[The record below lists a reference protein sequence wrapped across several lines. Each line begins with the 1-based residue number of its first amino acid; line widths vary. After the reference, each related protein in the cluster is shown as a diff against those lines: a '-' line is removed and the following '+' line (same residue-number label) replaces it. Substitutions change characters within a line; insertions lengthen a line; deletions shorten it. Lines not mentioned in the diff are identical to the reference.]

1 MKDYYKV
8 LGLEKGATKEE
19 VKKAFRKLAAQYHP
33 DKKTGDEAKF
43 KEVSEAY
50 AVLGDEKKRAEYDSY
65 GRAFN
70 GGGGGGGGF
79 DWSQMGGFGAQG
91 MDFDLGDIFENFN
104 EMFGG
109 AGRQGRRGHDISI
122 DIQLSFHESIF
133 GSNRTVILSKHS
145 TCDTC
150 KGSGGEP
157 DSEMVTCTTCNGQGR
172 LRETRQSIL
181 GNFTT
186 VRECAV
192 CRGRGKM
199 PKHQCKTCQG
209 RGIEKRNEEIDI
221 KVPAGIENGEVIRMT
236 GRGEAI
242 QSGTPGDL
250 YIKLHV
256 QPDTHIRRN
265 GSDLVRDLS
274 IKLTDA
280 LLGATYKVDTM
291 DGAVDVNIPVGVKQ
305 GEMLRIRGKG
315 VPSARGGRGDF
326 LVKIDI
332 ALPQKLSRKAKTLVE
347 ELRTEGI

>member
-1 MKDYYKV
+1 MKDYYKI
-8 LGLEKGATKEE
+8 LGLERGASKEE
-19 VKKAFRKLAAQYHP
+19 IKKAFRKLAAQYHP

-50 AVLGDEKKRAEYDSY
+50 AVLGDEKKRAEYDTY

-70 GGGGGGGGF
+70 GGGGGGF

-91 MDFDLGDIFENFN
+91 MEFDLGDIFENFN

-109 AGRQGRRGHDISI
+109 AGRGRGRRGHDISI
-122 DIQLSFHESIF
+122 DIQLSFNEAVF
-133 GSNRTVILSKHS
+133 GSTRTVILAKHS
-145 TCDTC
+145 ACTVCQ
-150 KGSGGEP
+150 GSGGEP
-157 DSEMVTCTTCNGQGR
+157 GSKLVTCSTCNGQGR

-181 GNFTT
+181 GSFTT
-186 VRECAV
+186 VRECST
-192 CRGRGKM
+192 CRGTGKL
-199 PKHQCKTCQG
+199 PEEKCKHCKGQ
-209 RGIEKRNEEIDI
+209 GIEKRNEEIEI
-221 KVPAGIENGEVIRMT
+221 KVPAGVEDGEVIRMT

-242 QSGTPGDL
+242 QNGMPGDL

-256 QPDTHIRRN
+256 QTDPYIRRS
-265 GSDLVRDLS
+265 GADLIRDLP

-280 LLGATYKVDTM
+280 LLGATYKVTTM
-291 DGAVDVNIPVGVKQ
+291 DGVVDINIPVGVKQ

-315 VPSARGGRGDF
+315 VPAGRGRGDF

-347 ELRTEGI
+347 ELKNEGL